1 MRLSLHYIL
10 ARTIQDMRR
19 NLLPD
24 VATIGVITISVL
36 IFSVFSLIAFNLA
49 SFLKIWE
56 DKIEVIAYLKRKTP
70 ASEVE
75 TLSNNIRQM
84 GGVESVKYISSSDAM
99 AFMEARL
106 GGQKNLPGRNSANRA
121 PPSLEV
127 QLRKEYRN
135 AMRIGEV
142 VSQLKQLPQI
152 EEIQYGQEWV
162 EMFSSLVHIL
172 RITQWFL
179 GGLLLVAMAFII
191 SNTLQLTISSRQ
203 EEIEIMQLVGA
214 SPSFCPD
221 PLLRRGYDPGFSRC
235 RIGPLNSL
243 CVTKDRSSLSPPL
256 HERLVHKDPDPFFT
270 SQHPSGDHRGGNGS
284 WFSWQFY
291 GLNEVPQIQ
300 GVSPL

>member
-19 NLLPD
+19 NLFPD
-24 VATIGVITISVL
+24 VVTIGVITISVL
-36 IFSVFSLIAFNLA
+36 IFSAFSLIAFNLA

-70 ASEVE
+70 AHEVE
-75 TLSNNIRQM
+75 TLLNTIRQM
-84 GGVESVKYISSSDAM
+84 GGVESVKYTSSSDAM

-106 GGQKNLPGRNSANRA
+106 GGQKNLLEGIQPTVL

-142 VSQLKQLPQI
+142 VFQLRRLPQI

-162 EMFSSLVHIL
+162 EIFSSLVHIL
-172 RITQWFL
+172 RLTQWFL

-214 SPSFCPD
+214 SPSFV
-221 PLLRRGYDPGFSRC
+221 
-235 RIGPLNSL
+235 RI
-243 CVTKDRSSLSPPL
+243 
-256 HERLVHKDPDPFFT
+256 PFYVE
-270 SQHPSGDHRGGNGS
+270 GM
-284 WFSWQFY
+284 
-291 GLNEVPQIQ
+291 IQ
-300 GVSPL
+300 GFLGAGLALLILFGLQRIVLLYLPLSMKDWFTKIPILFLPLGTLLGILAGGMVLGFLGSFMASMRFLKYRE

>member
-19 NLLPD
+19 NLFPD

-36 IFSVFSLIAFNLA
+36 IFSAFSLIAFNLA
-49 SFLKIWE
+49 AFLKIWE

-106 GGQKNLPGRNSANRA
+106 GGQKNLLEGIQPTVL

-135 AMRIGEV
+135 AIKIGEV
-142 VSQLKQLPQI
+142 VSQLKQFSQI
-152 EEIQYGQEWV
+152 EEIQYSQEWV

-214 SPSFCPD
+214 SPSFVRIPFYVEGMIQGFLGAGLALLILFVLQRIVLLYL
-221 PLLRRGYDPGFSRC
+221 PLSMKDWFTKIPILFL
-235 RIGPLNSL
+235 PLNTL
-243 CVTKDRSSLSPPL
+243 L
-256 HERLVHKDPDPFFT
+256 
-270 SQHPSGDHRGGNGS
+270 GIIAGGMVLGFLGS
-284 WFSWQFY
+284 FMASMRFLKY
-291 GLNEVPQIQ
+291 RE
-300 GVSPL
+300 

>member
-19 NLLPD
+19 NLFPD
-24 VATIGVITISVL
+24 VATVGVITISVL
-36 IFSVFSLIAFNLA
+36 IFSAFSLIAFNLA

-75 TLSNNIRQM
+75 TLLKNIRQM

-106 GGQKNLPGRNSANRA
+106 GGQKNLLEGIQPTVL

-172 RITQWFL
+172 RLTQWFL

-214 SPSFCPD
+214 SPSFVQIPFYVEGMIQGFLGAGLALLILFGLQRIVLLYL
-221 PLLRRGYDPGFSRC
+221 PLSMKDWFIKIPILFL
-235 RIGPLNSL
+235 PLNTLLGIIVGGMVLGFIGSFMASMRFL
-243 CVTKDRSSLSPPL
+243 K
-256 HERLVHKDPDPFFT
+256 
-270 SQHPSGDHRGGNGS
+270 HR
-284 WFSWQFY
+284 
-291 GLNEVPQIQ
+291 E
-300 GVSPL
+300 

>member
-19 NLLPD
+19 NLFPD
-24 VATIGVITISVL
+24 VVTIGVITISVL
-36 IFSVFSLIAFNLA
+36 IFSAFSLIAFNLA

-70 ASEVE
+70 AHEVE
-75 TLSNNIRQM
+75 TLLNNIRQM
-84 GGVESVKYISSSDAM
+84 GGVEAVKYISSSDAM

-106 GGQKNLPGRNSANRA
+106 GGQKNLLEGIQPTVL

-135 AMRIGEV
+135 AMRIGDV

-162 EMFSSLVHIL
+162 EIFSSLVHIL
-172 RITQWFL
+172 RLTQWFL

-214 SPSFCPD
+214 SPSFV
-221 PLLRRGYDPGFSRC
+221 
-235 RIGPLNSL
+235 RI
-243 CVTKDRSSLSPPL
+243 
-256 HERLVHKDPDPFFT
+256 PFYVE
-270 SQHPSGDHRGGNGS
+270 G
-284 WFSWQFY
+284 
-291 GLNEVPQIQ
+291 VIQ
-300 GVSPL
+300 GFLGAGLALLILFGLQRIVLLYLPLSMKDWFIKIPILFLPLGTLLGILVGGMVLGFLGSFMASMRFLKYRE

>member
-19 NLLPD
+19 NLFPD
-24 VATIGVITISVL
+24 VATIGVIAISVL
-36 IFSVFSLIAFNLA
+36 IFSAFSLIAFNLA
-49 SFLKIWE
+49 AFLKIWE
-56 DKIEVIAYLKRKTP
+56 EKIEVIVYLQRKTP
-70 ASEVE
+70 AREVE
-75 TLSNNIRQM
+75 TLLNNIRQM
-84 GGVESVKYISSSDAM
+84 GGIESVKYISSSDAM

-106 GGQKNLPGRNSANRA
+106 GGQKNLLEGIQPTVL

-135 AMRIGEV
+135 AIKIGEV
-142 VSQLKQLPQI
+142 VSQLKQFSQI

-214 SPSFCPD
+214 SPSFVRIPFYVEGMIQGFLGAGLALLILFVLQRIVLLYL
-221 PLLRRGYDPGFSRC
+221 PLSMKDWLTKIPILFL
-235 RIGPLNSL
+235 PLNTL
-243 CVTKDRSSLSPPL
+243 L
-256 HERLVHKDPDPFFT
+256 
-270 SQHPSGDHRGGNGS
+270 GIIAGGMVLGFLGS
-284 WFSWQFY
+284 FMASMRFLKY
-291 GLNEVPQIQ
+291 RE
-300 GVSPL
+300 

>member
-1 MRLSLHYIL
+1 MRFSLHYIL

-70 ASEVE
+70 AHEVE
-75 TLSNNIRQM
+75 TLLNNIRQM

-106 GGQKNLPGRNSANRA
+106 GGQKNLLEGIQPTVL

-172 RITQWFL
+172 RLTQWFL

-214 SPSFCPD
+214 SPSFVRIPFYVEGMIQGFLGAGLALVILFGLQRIVLLYL
-221 PLLRRGYDPGFSRC
+221 PLSMKDWFIKIPILFL
-235 RIGPLNSL
+235 PLNTL
-243 CVTKDRSSLSPPL
+243 LGIIV
-256 HERLVHKDPDPFFT
+256 
-270 SQHPSGDHRGGNGS
+270 GGMVLGFVGS
-284 WFSWQFY
+284 FMASMRFLKY
-291 GLNEVPQIQ
+291 RE
-300 GVSPL
+300 